1 MEINDMA
8 LLTSITITFTVPA
21 PLQEVLVNVN
31 KAIEKSTK
39 FINLWVQQ

>member
-8 LLTSITITFTVPA
+8 FLTSITITFTVPA